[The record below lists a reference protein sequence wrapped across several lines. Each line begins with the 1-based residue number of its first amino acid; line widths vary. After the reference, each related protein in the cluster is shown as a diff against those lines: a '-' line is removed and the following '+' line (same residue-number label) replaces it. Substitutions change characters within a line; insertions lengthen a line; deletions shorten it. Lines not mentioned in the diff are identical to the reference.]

1 MDICKD
7 VGRKPFDILIHSYP
21 IWQILCQQ
29 GGFWLSTFC
38 FLPFFVF
45 FFAILLALFFPF
57 WFFAHSVIQCTS
69 VLICAVEVIMQSV
82 IK

>member
-7 VGRKPFDILIHSYP
+7 AGRKPFDVLIHSNP
-21 IWQILCQQ
+21 IWQFIVSAREL
-29 GGFWLSTFC
+29 FVVN
-38 FLPFFVF
+38 FL
-45 FFAILLALFFPF
+45 FFAILLSTFFAF